1 MERLAIVRGA
11 EGQGAPGLGLCLRQV
26 RAFSAADRSPLEMET
41 GELGVIP
48 GRERVPLDSCLEE
61 GEVQLQD
68 FRLAGA
74 EGRCLGSRPSAAQ
87 HGGRA
92 CHAEKQ
98 HDEREPAE

>member
-11 EGQGAPGLGLCLRQV
+11 ERQGAPGVGLCLRQV
-26 RAFSAADRSPLEMET
+26 RAFSAADWSPLEMET

-48 GRERVPLDSCLEE
+48 CRERISRDSRLEE

-74 EGRCLGSRPSAAQ
+74 DGRCLGARPSAAQ

-92 CHAEKQ
+92 RRAEEQ
-98 HDEREPAE
+98 HHEREPAE